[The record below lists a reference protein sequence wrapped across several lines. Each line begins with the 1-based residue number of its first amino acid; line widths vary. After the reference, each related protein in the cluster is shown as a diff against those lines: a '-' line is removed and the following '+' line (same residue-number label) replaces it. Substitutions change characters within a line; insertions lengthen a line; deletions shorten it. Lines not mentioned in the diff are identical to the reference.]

1 MILRSISWSG
11 GLQPIGSR
19 PPRMLLGKQLFAQCG
34 CLGDTFRK
42 LLKDVE
48 SCFKTMWFSN
58 FGAHPC
64 KRKNLGWN
72 WPGWPTLTTTGPFKE
87 KIDNAKGSHMLWW
100 HWKKRHPQSSILACH
115 PSSCVDLLVLVKR
128 FSDLKRTH
136 PKCILAVE
144 TLAMWPKMS
153 CPFQKGDQ
161 SFGSMMLQKWKCLET
176 TGSRSTKIGYV
187 NGGVT
192 KASMGDC

>member
-1 MILRSISWSG
+1 MVSNQLAADLHGCSLGSSCLRNVGALVIPLRECFLRCW
-11 GLQPIGSR
+11 
-19 PPRMLLGKQLFAQCG
+19 
-34 CLGDTFRK
+34 K
-42 LLKDVE
+42 LLQNYVVFQIW
-48 SCFKTMWFSN
+48 ST
-58 FGAHPC
+58 PY

-87 KIDNAKGSHMLWW
+87 EIDNAKGSHMLWW

-144 TLAMWPKMS
+144 TVPMWHKMS

-176 TGSRSTKIGYV
+176 TGSCSTKIGYV